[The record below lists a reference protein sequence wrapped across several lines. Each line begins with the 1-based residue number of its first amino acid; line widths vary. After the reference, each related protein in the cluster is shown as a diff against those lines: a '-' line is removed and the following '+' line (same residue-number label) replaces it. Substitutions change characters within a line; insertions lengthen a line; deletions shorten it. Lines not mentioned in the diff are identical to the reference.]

1 MLCDFYH
8 NKKALKPPTNWIVL
22 LTCLKV
28 FIDYYYFIDY
38 FIVYS

>member
-1 MLCDFYH
+1 MFYDI
-8 NKKALKPPTNWIVL
+8 KIIWKAEL